1 MEPTPDS
8 LPRAPIRL
16 RFQLLAFSVAR
27 FVINTG
33 HRMVYPFLPRF
44 ARGLGVDLETIAQ
57 AVTARSALGLL
68 GPAFGM
74 LADARGR
81 KMAMLTAL
89 LIFAV
94 GMLLVTAW
102 PTYPALFAAL
112 LLASTSKQIFDPAMQ
127 AYLGDRVH
135 YRQRGLAIAVTELGW
150 SGAFLLGVPVAG
162 WLIARSGSWR
172 APFPVLAGCAA
183 LAAILLWRLLPAD
196 ERLPSGV
203 RPSWTGGMPAVIHS
217 APALA
222 GLSISLLLSA
232 GNEVVNIVFGA
243 WMEDSFHLKIAAL
256 GAASAVIGLAELGG
270 EGLVA
275 GLVDRFGKQRSILV
289 GIVLNALACLLLP
302 ALGFSVTGA
311 LIGLFLLFITFEFAL
326 VSAIPL
332 MTELLPEARATMMA
346 GNVAGLSAGRM
357 IGALIG
363 PWLFDLGLVANG
375 ITGAF
380 FDALAVALLLIFLRR
395 R

>member
-1 MEPTPDS
+1 MENSTPQPD
-8 LPRAPIRL
+8 RDPIRL
-16 RFQLLAFSVAR
+16 RFQLLAFSAAR
-27 FVINTG
+27 LVLNTG

-44 ARGLGVDLETIAQ
+44 ARGLGVDLEAIAHI
-57 AVTARSALGLL
+57 VTARSALGLL
-68 GPAFGM
+68 GPVFGL
-74 LADARGR
+74 LADVRGR
-81 KMAMLTAL
+81 KTAMLIAL
-89 LIFAV
+89 LIFATA
-94 GMLLVTAW
+94 MLIVTAW
-102 PTYPALFAAL
+102 PTYPALFIAL
-112 LLASTSKQIFDPAMQ
+112 LLASVSKQIFDSAIY

-135 YRQRGLAIAVTELGW
+135 YQERGLAIAVTELGW

-162 WLIARSGSWR
+162 WLIARSGSWQ
-172 APFPVLAGCAA
+172 APFPVLAGCAV
-183 LAAILLWRLLPAD
+183 LATIMLWRIMPRD
-196 ERLPSGV
+196 ERLPAAV
-203 RPSWTGGMPAVIHS
+203 RPSWMTGMPLLLKS

-232 GNEVVNIVFGA
+232 GNETVTIVFGA

-256 GAASAVIGLAELGG
+256 GAASAVIGVAELGG

-275 GLVDRFGKQRSILV
+275 GLVDRLGKQRSILV
-289 GIVLNALACLLLP
+289 GISLNALACLLLP

-311 LIGLFLLFITFEFAL
+311 LIGLFLFFITFEFAL
-326 VSAIPL
+326 VSTLPM

-363 PWLFDLGLVANG
+363 PYLFDLGLLANG
-375 ITGAF
+375 VTGAI
-380 FDALAVALLLIFLRR
+380 FDALAIVILLIFLRR